1 MHAVRW
7 LASPRQGEKALLND
21 FWYFW
26 SYKST
31 IKEKLLYAKD
41 NTSSVSLWLTPSPTG
56 EGSLPAFSFEEEG
69 AKEKATKKK
78 TPKKINFL
86 PFCPDILTYCFIFI
100 IIVFVL

>member
-31 IKEKLLYAKD
+31 IKEKLIYAKD

-78 TPKKINFL
+78 TPEKINFL